1 MKRTASLSKLIKKRM
16 FSSFEEVGRD
26 GMLGMNDILI
36 TAKYKSLPGHGWCNS
51 QVMASGRLWM
61 RQKVN

>member
-1 MKRTASLSKLIKKRM
+1 MKGTASLSKLIKKGT

-36 TAKYKSLPGHGWCNS
+36 TAK
-51 QVMASGRLWM
+51 
-61 RQKVN
+61 

>member
-1 MKRTASLSKLIKKRM
+1 MKGTASLSKLIKKGT

-36 TAKYKSLPGHGWCNS
+36 IAK
-51 QVMASGRLWM
+51 
-61 RQKVN
+61 